1 MNEPLPARHRGWRRP
16 RTGRQNWRAVAGLA
30 LLLVIVAAAVLAPWL
45 SPYDPLAQDLLAR
58 RQPPSPQ
65 HPLGLDELGRDNL
78 SRILHGAR
86 LSLRV
91 GLVAVAAALAVG
103 GLLGAVAGYRGGWSD
118 SLLTSAL
125 DAVQAIPSLLLA
137 LVVVTILGRG
147 LDNVVYAVALAAV
160 PAYARLTRAGVL
172 AAKQLDHVL
181 AARAIGA
188 RAPRLLW
195 RHILPACAVP
205 LLVQAMLG
213 VGTAILEAA
222 GLSFLGLGAQPPA
235 PEWGAM
241 LGQGRG
247 AVFSAPHIVLYPGL
261 ALALTVLGFNLLGE
275 GLQQALDPRLR
286 R

>member
-1 MNEPLPARHRGWRRP
+1 M
-16 RTGRQNWRAVAGLA
+16 VAGLA
-30 LLLVIVAAAVLAPWL
+30 ILFGVIAAALLAPWL
-45 SPYDPLAQDLLAR
+45 LPYDPLAQDLLAR
-58 RQPPSPQ
+58 RAPPSPQ

-78 SRILHGAR
+78 SRILFGAR

-91 GLVAVAAALAVG
+91 GVVSVGAALAVG

-118 SLLTSAL
+118 SLLTSAMDTL
-125 DAVQAIPSLLLA
+125 QAIPSLLLA

-147 LDNVVYAVALAAV
+147 LENVVYAVALAAV
-160 PAYARLTRAGVL
+160 PIYARLLRAGVL
-172 AAKQLDHVL
+172 AAKQQDYVL

-195 RHILPACAVP
+195 RHILPACSAP
-205 LLVQAMLG
+205 LMVQAMLG

-222 GLSFLGLGAQPPA
+222 GLSFLGLGAQPPM

-247 AVFSAPHIVLYPGL
+247 AIFAAPHIVVYPGL
-261 ALALTVLGFNLLGE
+261 AIAVTVLGFNLLGE
-275 GLQQALDPRLR
+275 GLQGLMNGR
-286 R
+286 RGR

>member
-1 MNEPLPARHRGWRRP
+1 
-16 RTGRQNWRAVAGLA
+16 
-30 LLLVIVAAAVLAPWL
+30 
-45 SPYDPLAQDLLAR
+45 
-58 RQPPSPQ
+58 
-65 HPLGLDELGRDNL
+65 
-78 SRILHGAR
+78 
-86 LSLRV
+86 
-91 GLVAVAAALAVG
+91 GLVAVAAALAAG
-103 GLLGAVAGYRGGWSD
+103 GLLGAVAGYRGGWTD

-147 LDNVVYAVALAAV
+147 LDNVVYGVALAAV
-160 PAYARLTRAGVL
+160 PVYARLTRAGVL

-241 LGQGRG
+241 LSQGRG
-247 AVFSAPHIVLYPGL
+247 AIFGAPHIVLYPGL
-261 ALALTVLGFNLLGE
+261 ALALTVLSFNLLGE
-275 GLQQALDPRLR
+275 ALQGALDPHLR

>member
-1 MNEPLPARHRGWRRP
+1 MSDLLPARARRRRGNWLRS
-16 RTGRQNWRAVAGLA
+16 WRAAAGLV
-30 LLLVIVAAAVLAPWL
+30 LLLSIVAAAVLAPWL
-45 SPYDPLAQDLLAR
+45 APYDPLAQDLLNR
-58 RQPPSPQ
+58 RQPPSLQ

-78 SRILHGAR
+78 SRILYGAR

-91 GLVAVAAALAVG
+91 GLVAVGAALAAG
-103 GLLGAVAGYRGGWSD
+103 GLLGAVAGYRGGWTD

-125 DAVQAIPSLLLA
+125 DTVQAIPSLLLA

-160 PAYARLTRAGVL
+160 PTYARLTRAGVL

-181 AARAIGA
+181 AARATGA
-188 RAPRLLW
+188 RVPRLLW

-205 LLVQAMLG
+205 LLVQATLG

-247 AVFSAPHIVLYPGL
+247 AIFSAPHIVLYPGL
-261 ALALTVLGFNLLGE
+261 ALALTVLAFNLLGE
-275 GLQQALDPRLR
+275 ALQVAFDPRLR